1 MLAPASPRSDAASG
15 HDTDTPGT
23 STRAKRKFSH
33 TTVEQRQCLL
43 EWLELPGN
51 FELLTKPS
59 GSSSSN
65 TGTTPTTTHAIANAN
80 LNAPKKLKKIDG
92 YRSLAQYMNRVAHTQ
107 WTDKTARSRFESLIA
122 AFRKAKR
129 EDSHKLQSVYQR
141 LDALYCSPEGTPLP
155 VRRGFGLR
163 VSARGPRAAGPHTA
177 T

>member
-1 MLAPASPRSDAASG
+1 MSARVARAARQL
-15 HDTDTPGT
+15 
-23 STRAKRKFSH
+23 RAAHQALR
-33 TTVEQRQCLL
+33 LL
-43 EWLELPGN
+43 QLQYRYN
-51 FELLTKPS
+51 
-59 GSSSSN
+59 
-65 TGTTPTTTHAIANAN
+65 PTTTHAIANAN